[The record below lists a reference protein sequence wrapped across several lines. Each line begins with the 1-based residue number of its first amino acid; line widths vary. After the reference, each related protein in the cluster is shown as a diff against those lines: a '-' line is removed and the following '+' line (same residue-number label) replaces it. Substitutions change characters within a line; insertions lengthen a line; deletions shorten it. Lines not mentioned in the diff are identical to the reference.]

1 MVAKDAKMANYE
13 ENHFLRG
20 DRKLSQADVEIAMRS
35 GPILVLIAKRKR
47 TKTFKEFVNIIKEN
61 FPNSAIVNQA
71 IPVLSGRRFEAFR
84 LYLRTYD
91 LPDPSSWITDQNEM
105 NSEEYET
112 DFDPLFQ
119 RNASAIQD
127 WSQYV
132 PRKRSLLGVP
142 RYTNFF
148 KSIKYFASKNNCFPF
163 LTSRSSKF
171 LAAGGPKV
179 CTYTVTSSN
188 VFRSISVSSFK
199 NKIISRY
206 LDENEELNQNKTAD
220 INVLLNRVKV
230 SKKQES
236 IKKILFSTITSV
248 GVLGFCFFIF

>member
-1 MVAKDAKMANYE
+1 MANYE

-35 GPILVLIAKRKR
+35 GPILVLIAKRKK
-47 TKTFKEFVNIIKEN
+47 TKTFKEFVNITKEN
-61 FPNSAIVNQA
+61 FPNSALVNQA

-91 LPDPSSWITDQNEM
+91 LPDLSSWITDQNEM

-148 KSIKYFASKNNCFPF
+148 KSIEYFASTNN
-163 LTSRSSKF
+163 SKKPGLDLQTH
-171 LAAGGPKV
+171 LAKL
-179 CTYTVTSSN
+179 YIRTVLSEQK
-188 VFRSISVSSFK
+188 SIISTGDFKKLLSVQKKDQNEWIERTLKGEKFTDIINEIIGVSS
-199 NKIISRY
+199 
-206 LDENEELNQNKTAD
+206 EA
-220 INVLLNRVKV
+220 
-230 SKKQES
+230 
-236 IKKILFSTITSV
+236 
-248 GVLGFCFFIF
+248 

>member
-1 MVAKDAKMANYE
+1 MILEHVVAKDAKMANYE

-148 KSIKYFASKNNCFPF
+148 KSIKYFASKNN
-163 LTSRSSKF
+163 SKKPGLDLQNH
-171 LAAGGPKV
+171 LAKLQIR
-179 CTYTVTSSN
+179 TVFSEQKS
-188 VFRSISVSSFK
+188 
-199 NKIISRY
+199 IISAGDFKK
-206 LDENEELNQNKTAD
+206 LLSVQKKDQNEWIERTLKGEKFID
-220 INVLLNRVKV
+220 IINEIIGA
-230 SKKQES
+230 SSEA
-236 IKKILFSTITSV
+236 
-248 GVLGFCFFIF
+248 